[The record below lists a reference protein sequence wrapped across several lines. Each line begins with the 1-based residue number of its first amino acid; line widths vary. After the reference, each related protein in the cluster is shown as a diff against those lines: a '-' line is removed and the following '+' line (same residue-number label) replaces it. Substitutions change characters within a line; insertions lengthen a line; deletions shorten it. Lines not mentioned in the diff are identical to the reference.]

1 MSTAHD
7 IISAIIA
14 FLLTAG
20 LIYGSWR
27 RWVTRPDAGAGR
39 GCAPHQPKHAL
50 SGQERIPS
58 RDDLARWREDWT
70 DAELAAMRAVTLA
83 PAPSQQPWSFERWD
97 RDREIW
103 LEARRREAHEYAF
116 ALRSGAWSD
125 PWWTRR

>member
-39 GCAPHQPKHAL
+39 DCAPHQPKHAL
-50 SGQERIPS
+50 SRQERIPS
-58 RDDLARWREDWT
+58 RDDLACWREDWT
-70 DAELAAMRAVTLA
+70 DAELAAMRAAVVA
-83 PAPSQQPWSFERWD
+83 PAPSPQ
-97 RDREIW
+97 
-103 LEARRREAHEYAF
+103 RRPR
-116 ALRSGAWSD
+116 
-125 PWWTRR
+125 